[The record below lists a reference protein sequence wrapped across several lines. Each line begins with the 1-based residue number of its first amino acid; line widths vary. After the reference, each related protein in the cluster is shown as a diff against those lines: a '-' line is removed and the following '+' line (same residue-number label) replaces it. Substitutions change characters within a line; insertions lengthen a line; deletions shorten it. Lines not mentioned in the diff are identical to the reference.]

1 MQTCERI
8 HFCEDNISRLAR
20 VPCSL
25 FIFYIVK
32 NPAAT
37 SKTGSILFIITFR
50 EWSRGERG
58 SKCVVSLCCSAK
70 RRFGI
75 IVSTAV
81 EHGAEPPKTPC
92 RPLRMTDTDG
102 IKSSVARGGWYGEL
116 KFSIASSAPSA
127 PRGRFCI
134 RRN

>member
-1 MQTCERI
+1 MQNARI

-20 VPCSL
+20 VPFFFFTL
-25 FIFYIVK
+25 
-32 NPAAT
+32 
-37 SKTGSILFIITFR
+37 SKIHGGIQNRLDSIYNNFPR
-50 EWSRGERG
+50 
-58 SKCVVSLCCSAK
+58 VVARRTRIEVCGLPVRSPK

-75 IVSTAV
+75 IVSSAV

-92 RPLRMTDTDG
+92 RPPLRTTDTDG

-116 KFSIASSAPSA
+116 KFSIASSAL
-127 PRGRFCI
+127 RGRFCI